1 MGALCFVPLFLK
13 KTIDKEINLQYIFN
27 MKDRKKANLQ
37 VRMEK
42 DLYDELTKTAK
53 KMGLNTSQL
62 MRQIINEFVQNP
74 KSKVVFKK

>member
-1 MGALCFVPLFLK
+1 M
-13 KTIDKEINLQYIFN
+13 KEQ
-27 MKDRKKANLQ
+27 KKANLQ